1 MPGLLQNKRDIFS
14 HIEKLWQWPN
24 HSLGMSI
31 VFNPMSNWEKP
42 PSCWTKLNVEGSLD
56 VANNIKEFGWILI
69 DEFDSFTTTVSGL
82 PSKGFNPPP
91 PSTNSAPR
99 IFFSPGFQIPPTAA
113 TLTAAAASDIP
124 AALSALTSLLRLSQT
139 TLDSLSSILPAPSPT
154 TLIPCPFNPTHR
166 LPPPS
171 LFRHT
176 LHCLPSSSPASLDS
190 LIQSRRYPH
199 TLRSSAQGNDVQFTH
214 PLHDPQA
221 ELCFSLESYFDHDQD
236 SFFYANCP
244 GVVSFP
250 GKDPSPPMLILP
262 RFLLSHCSNF
272 AENCVIDLKELP
284 VGRTQLLPS
293 EIYAI
298 RVEVH
303 SWNDYPCSYS
313 YRILRAILRL
323 EMSSLCSLPAWLIAN
338 SPKYGVVIDEAMSNH
353 MVLLCKL
360 CLKAIV
366 SESVGLANA
375 PGKQEGDK
383 ESVSSDR
390 RLECPILVRVLM
402 WLASQL
408 SVLYGEMNGRLFAI
422 NILRQCILDYAL
434 KSSLFSG
441 LQQAT
446 LLRELNEVN
455 KEHEEPL
462 ESSKSHESRKEN
474 KGNDVEGGTLGKS
487 MVSVS
492 QVAAAVAALHERSIL
507 EGKIRKLQDLR
518 PVSVSQRNVEHAYVA
533 KRADEERQK
542 RPNYNAVI
550 DHDGLLWQRSH
561 NNQDTN
567 KMKTREELLA
577 EERDYKRRR
586 MSYRGKKVKRSTTQV
601 MRDIIEEYMEDIRQA
616 GGVDCLTKGEE
627 AQASISGNSSM
638 QGLYRDDAKS
648 NKNKVDSSL
657 MREQSHHYMKGL
669 HSHREAQSS
678 DFRDDSS
685 KESTRDRSHH
695 SHGTVVAD
703 RSVGKNGRSRRDYSR
718 SPDRLQSSTYTSKQA
733 SVRRKH
739 DDREAYKEDFSHS
752 SSRKHQKSHDRK
764 SPHKE
769 RIERNLDPGKRR
781 RRETYQDHRSGSAL
795 RNEFEDRYNPS
806 ESHDIYKENV

>member
-1 MPGLLQNKRDIFS
+1 MNPSASFHLL
-14 HIEKLWQWPN
+14 
-24 HSLGMSI
+24 
-31 VFNPMSNWEKP
+31 P
-42 PSCWTKLNVEGSLD
+42 PAPT
-56 VANNIKEFGWILI
+56 
-69 DEFDSFTTTVSGL
+69 
-82 PSKGFNPPP
+82 GFNPPP

-99 IFFSPGFQIPPTAA
+99 IFFSPGFHIPPTAA
-113 TLTAAAASDIP
+113 TTTAAAASDIP

-171 LFRHT
+171 LFHHT
-176 LHCLPSSSPASLDS
+176 LHCLPSSSSASLDS

-199 TLRSSAQGNDVQFTH
+199 TLRSSAQGNDVQFAH

-262 RFLLSHCSNF
+262 GLLLSHCSNS
-272 AENCVIDLKELP
+272 AENCSIDLKELP

-323 EMSSLCSLPAWLIAN
+323 EMSSFCSLPAWLIAN

-353 MVLLCKL
+353 IVLLCKL

-383 ESVSSDR
+383 ESLSSDR
-390 RLECPILVRVLM
+390 RLECPILVRGMM

-422 NILRQCILDYAL
+422 SILRQCILDYAL
-434 KSSLFSG
+434 KPYLFSR

-764 SPHKE
+764 SPHRE

-781 RRETYQDHRSGSAL
+781 RRETHQDHRSGSAL

-806 ESHDIYKENV
+806 ESHDIYEENV